1 MKKLIA
7 AALAS
12 AVLVAAMAPAFA
24 APALNCAFKDAA
36 LCEKWTDSLSP
47 TTGS

>member
-7 AALAS
+7 AAVTS
-12 AVLVAAMAPAFA
+12 VVLVATMAPAFA
-24 APALNCAFKDAA
+24 APAQNCAFKDAS

>member
-7 AALAS
+7 AAVTS
-12 AVLVAAMAPAFA
+12 VVLVAAMAPAFA
-24 APALNCAFKDAA
+24 APAQNCAFKDAS